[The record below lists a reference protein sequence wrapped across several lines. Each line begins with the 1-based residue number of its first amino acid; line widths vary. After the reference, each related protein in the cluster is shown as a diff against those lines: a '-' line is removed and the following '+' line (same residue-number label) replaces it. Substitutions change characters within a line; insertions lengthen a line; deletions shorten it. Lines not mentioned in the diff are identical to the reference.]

1 MKILFLHKWLIMGGV
16 ERILINYL
24 HLLKNEKNLELSL
37 LIAYEDINDVFKNDV
52 PDSVEL
58 DYIFDKKYSNKSD
71 FLQKNRKRSVLN
83 NLIYKIARLKEKS
96 YCRYYLNKFI
106 RDNKFDLVI
115 NFSNHFDPYINFEA
129 LNIPI
134 IRWQHLAL
142 KDEDS
147 KEVRKEILVLHKYDK
162 IIAICKD
169 MAKQISERAKIPAG
183 KMSVIYNPINFDE
196 IRSKSIIEQ
205 KKTEQYFIQVA
216 RLDKMK
222 RHIDLIDIYHDLVK
236 RGVKENLYILGD
248 GPERNNLQA
257 HINQLGLQSRCFLL
271 GEIKNPYPYMKNAS
285 LFLHTSEREGLP
297 TVLLESLI
305 LGVPVVAIDCP
316 TGPREILNNG
326 KCGAL
331 VPLGD
336 KERFVDVVMEL
347 VYSEK
352 IDILKKGIYSYIIKF
367 ESQKIKLDFINLVNN
382 IRN

>member
-1 MKILFLHKWLIMGGV
+1 
-16 ERILINYL
+16 
-24 HLLKNEKNLELSL
+24 
-37 LIAYEDINDVFKNDV
+37 
-52 PDSVEL
+52 
-58 DYIFDKKYSNKSD
+58 
-71 FLQKNRKRSVLN
+71 
-83 NLIYKIARLKEKS
+83 
-96 YCRYYLNKFI
+96 
-106 RDNKFDLVI
+106 
-115 NFSNHFDPYINFEA
+115 
-129 LNIPI
+129 
-134 IRWQHLAL
+134 
-142 KDEDS
+142 
-147 KEVRKEILVLHKYDK
+147 
-162 IIAICKD
+162 
-169 MAKQISERAKIPAG
+169 
-183 KMSVIYNPINFDE
+183 
-196 IRSKSIIEQ
+196 
-205 KKTEQYFIQVA
+205 
-216 RLDKMK
+216 MK

>member
-134 IRWQHLAL
+134 IRWQHSAL

-205 KKTEQYFIQVA
+205 KKQ
-216 RLDKMK
+216 
-222 RHIDLIDIYHDLVK
+222 
-236 RGVKENLYILGD
+236 
-248 GPERNNLQA
+248 
-257 HINQLGLQSRCFLL
+257 
-271 GEIKNPYPYMKNAS
+271 
-285 LFLHTSEREGLP
+285 
-297 TVLLESLI
+297 
-305 LGVPVVAIDCP
+305 
-316 TGPREILNNG
+316 
-326 KCGAL
+326 
-331 VPLGD
+331 
-336 KERFVDVVMEL
+336 
-347 VYSEK
+347 
-352 IDILKKGIYSYIIKF
+352 
-367 ESQKIKLDFINLVNN
+367 NN
-382 IRN
+382 ILFKSQD